1 MMSNKVEIKDLS
13 RETLEGMLGDFARNW
28 LAHDGLWFLKAEADA
43 GMEKAILY
51 DKQAWQDFTQIEAK
65 RIMKRHNIQPDG
77 GLEALE
83 KALWLRMY
91 AFINK
96 QSTYVENDRLILEMN
111 DCRVQSARERNNR
124 DLFPCK
130 EVGIIEYEYFAK
142 TIDSRI
148 KTECKHCPPDEH
160 HSDYFCKWEFTLK
173 E

>member
-1 MMSNKVEIKDLS
+1 MSNKVEIGSLE
-13 RETLEGMLGDFARNW
+13 RETLEGMLQDFAKNW

-65 RIMKRHNIQPDG
+65 RIMKRHNIPQNG

-91 AFINK
+91 TFINV
-96 QSTYVENDRLILEMN
+96 QSTYMEDGKLVLEMN
-111 DCRVQSARERNNR
+111 NCRVQHARERDNR

-130 EVGIIEYEYFAK
+130 EVGIVEYEFFAK
-142 TIDSRI
+142 TIDPRI
-148 KTECKHCPPDEH
+148 KTRCLHCPPDPH
-160 HSDYFCKWEFTLK
+160 NDNYYCKWEFTL
-173 E
+173 EG